1 LLWFLR
7 RSLCKEIAQA
17 AAKPPA
23 QSQIYDEGEAEMKD
37 FVTYGL
43 IGDPVRHSFSP
54 TVFNTF
60 FQHYGVNAAFITIR
74 IRKGELQK
82 LFGDYVDTLGMG
94 GFTCTMPQKEDI
106 IPYLDELS
114 DAARECHSVNVVS
127 LRDGKR
133 YGHTTDGLGNLRSF
147 EATGRKAKDQ
157 NVVIY
162 GVGGASKSIAQAY
175 RAAGA
180 DVTILSRNIEKAE
193 EAAKDLGG
201 IKAGDSNK
209 LKDYMPECTLYINGS
224 PLGMKGSP
232 DYTDFSF
239 LNLLPKNASVYDC
252 VYNPR
257 ETTLINEARARSLHT
272 VDGLMMLLAQMGV
285 LFETL
290 TGITP
295 DQQITEIA
303 LQKVSDI
310 LAGK

>member
-1 LLWFLR
+1 
-7 RSLCKEIAQA
+7 
-17 AAKPPA
+17 
-23 QSQIYDEGEAEMKD
+23 MKD

-60 FQHYGVNAAFITIR
+60 FEYYGENAAFITIL
-74 IRKGELQK
+74 IRKGEIPK
-82 LFGDYVDTLGMG
+82 LFDEYVDTLALG

-106 IPYLDELS
+106 IPFLDELS
-114 DAARECHSVNVVS
+114 DAARECQSVNVVS

-133 YGHTTDGLGNLRSF
+133 FGHTTDGLGNLRSF

-157 NVVIY
+157 KVVIY
-162 GVGGASKSIAQAY
+162 GVGGACKSIAQAY

-180 DVTILSRNIEKAE
+180 DVTILSRNPEKAE
-193 EAAKDLGG
+193 AVAKSLGG
-201 IKAGDSNK
+201 MKGGDSSK
-209 LKDYMPECTLYINGS
+209 LKSYLPECTLYINGS

-232 DYTDFSF
+232 DFEDFSF
-239 LNLLPKNASVYDC
+239 LDLLPKNASVYDC

-257 ETTLINEARARSLHT
+257 ETSLIKEARLRGLHT

-295 DQQITEIA
+295 DEKITEVA
-303 LQKVSDI
+303 LKKVSDI